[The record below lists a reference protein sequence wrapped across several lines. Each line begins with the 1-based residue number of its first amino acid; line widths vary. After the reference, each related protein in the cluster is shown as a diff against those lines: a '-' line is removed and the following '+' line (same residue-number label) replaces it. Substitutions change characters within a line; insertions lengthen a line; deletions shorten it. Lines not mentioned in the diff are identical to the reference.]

1 MRRKITLAILILVCY
16 LLQTTVFRALELG
29 QVAPNLLL
37 ILTISFGF
45 MQGKKDG
52 LMVGFFCGLLIDF
65 FHGNILGFY
74 ALLYMLLGYFSGFF
88 CKIFF
93 DEDIKVPIVMI
104 ALGDFI
110 LNFIIFVLRFMFRGR
125 VDLYSYLKMIF
136 LPEIVYTVLISVILY
151 RIFYA
156 INKRLVLV
164 EKRGNSALWL
174 RN

>member
-52 LMVGFFCGLLIDF
+52 LMVGFFSGLLIDL
-65 FHGNILGFY
+65 FHGDILGFY
-74 ALLYMLLGYFSGFF
+74 ALLYMFLGYCSGFF

-136 LPEIVYTVLISVILY
+136 LPEIVYTVLVSVILY

-156 INKRLVLV
+156 INKRLVAV
-164 EKRGNSALWL
+164 EKRGNAALWL